1 MASSA
6 TLRRLVWHMLQAN
19 NPSFDNLAYSLAQ
32 TLFTI
37 ENLYLTYSSLSV
49 YVVPPYLQFTPMD

>member
-1 MASSA
+1 
-6 TLRRLVWHMLQAN
+6 MLQAN

-49 YVVPPYLQFTPMD
+49 YVGPPYLQFTPMD

>member
-1 MASSA
+1 MASSP
-6 TLRRLVWHMLQAN
+6 TLRRLICYMLQAN
-19 NPSFDNLAYSLAQ
+19 NLFFDNSAYSLAQ

-49 YVVPPYLQFTPMD
+49 YVVPLYLQFTPMD